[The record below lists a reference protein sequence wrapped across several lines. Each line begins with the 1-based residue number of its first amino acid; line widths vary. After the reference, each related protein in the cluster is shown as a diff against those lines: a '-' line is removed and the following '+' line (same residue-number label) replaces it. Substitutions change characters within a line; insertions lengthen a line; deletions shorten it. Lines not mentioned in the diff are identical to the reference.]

1 MADSAAPH
9 ANHQTHIWGGF
20 LVGILTVLVVAVL
33 YFLFR
38 RKLLPALRRRQEQRQ
53 FFTQKHA
60 LKGEEK
66 FT

>member
-9 ANHQTHIWGGF
+9 ANHQTHIWGVF
-20 LVGILTVLVVAVL
+20 LVGILTVSVVSVL

-38 RKLLPALRRRQEQRQ
+38 RTLLPALRRRL
-53 FFTQKHA
+53 FTQKHA
-60 LKGEEK
+60 LKGEQK